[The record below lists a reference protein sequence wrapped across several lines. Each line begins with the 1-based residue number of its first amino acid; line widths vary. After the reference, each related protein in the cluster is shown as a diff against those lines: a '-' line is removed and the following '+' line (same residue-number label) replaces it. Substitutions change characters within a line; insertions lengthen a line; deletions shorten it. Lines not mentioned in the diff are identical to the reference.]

1 MKMKKDQV
9 TEVSTDVDDLPQI
22 RFTGKGAKNATEQFP
37 DQLEIKQLSKI
48 VEGSFKAIASA
59 TGLSDKEVL
68 RAFKDTDVEMLKDIL
83 KGGVNV
89 DELREGIQEAFK
101 KISLA
106 TDLDTAQISDTF
118 IAKKDDSLDGIV
130 SRLHYRAQVNRER
143 FGNTA

>member
-9 TEVSTDVDDLPQI
+9 TEISTDVDDLPQI

-48 VEGSFKAIASA
+48 VEVSFKAIASA

-83 KGGVNV
+83 K
-89 DELREGIQEAFK
+89 D
-101 KISLA
+101 
-106 TDLDTAQISDTF
+106 AQISDTF

-130 SRLHYRAQVNRER
+130 SRLHYRAQVSREK
-143 FGNTA
+143 FGNTP